1 MNLIRRCCC
10 NGGHTDYRFVHINRI
25 PLYNSAAY
33 RMLLLLCTSGHYAM
47 QAAELPSATRAAAAS
62 HGTKAKVR
70 AGNHWTV
77 VPEVFW
83 GTEIGIELRNGVNL
97 NY

>member
-33 RMLLLLCTSGHYAM
+33 RMLLLLCTNGYYAM

-70 AGNHWTV
+70 DSYLCTV
-77 VPEVFW
+77 
-83 GTEIGIELRNGVNL
+83 L
-97 NY
+97 

>member
-1 MNLIRRCCC
+1 
-10 NGGHTDYRFVHINRI
+10 
-25 PLYNSAAY
+25 
-33 RMLLLLCTSGHYAM
+33 M
-47 QAAELPSATRAAAAS
+47 QAAELPSATRAAA
-62 HGTKAKVR
+62 AKVR

-83 GTEIGIELRNGVNL
+83 GTEIGIELRNGVTL

>member
-25 PLYNSAAY
+25 PLYNSA
-33 RMLLLLCTSGHYAM
+33 MLTACYCYYVLVGSMLCRQQSSLAPRARRRLAM
-47 QAAELPSATRAAAAS
+47 VLRLRAS
-62 HGTKAKVR
+62 
-70 AGNHWTV
+70 NHWTV

-83 GTEIGIELRNGVNL
+83 GTEIGIELRNGVTL

>member
-33 RMLLLLCTSGHYAM
+33 RMLLLLLLCTTMYQWVLGYAG
-47 QAAELPSATRAAAAS
+47 SRARS
-62 HGTKAKVR
+62 TKAKVR
-70 AGNHWTV
+70 ASNHWTV

-83 GTEIGIELRNGVNL
+83 GTEIGIELRNGVTL

>member
-33 RMLLLLCTSGHYAM
+33 RMLLLLCSAMYQWVLCYAGCR
-47 QAAELPSATRAAAAS
+47 ARATA
-62 HGTKAKVR
+62 TKVR
-70 AGNHWTV
+70 ASNHWTV

-83 GTEIGIELRNGVNL
+83 GTEIGIELRNGVSL

>member
-33 RMLLLLCTSGHYAM
+33 RMLLLLCTMYQWVLGYAG
-47 QAAELPSATRAAAAS
+47 SRARAMA
-62 HGTKAKVR
+62 TKAR
-70 AGNHWTV
+70 ASNHWTV

-83 GTEIGIELRNGVNL
+83 GTEIGIELRNGVTL

>member
-1 MNLIRRCCC
+1 
-10 NGGHTDYRFVHINRI
+10 
-25 PLYNSAAY
+25 
-33 RMLLLLCTSGHYAM
+33 M

-70 AGNHWTV
+70 ASNHHWTV

-83 GTEIGIELRNGVNL
+83 GTEIGIELRNGVTL